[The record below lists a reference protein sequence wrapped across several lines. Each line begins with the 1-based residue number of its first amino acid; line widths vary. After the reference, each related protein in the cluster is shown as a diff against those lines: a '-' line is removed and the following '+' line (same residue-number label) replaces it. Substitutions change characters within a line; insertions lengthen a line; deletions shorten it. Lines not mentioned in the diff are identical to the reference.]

1 MHFSTGSPCI
11 ELANSESSR
20 EEISLLPRQPTAS
33 SSLPSFFLLAG
44 AKRKV
49 IVNPSNCSCSL
60 MTRLKHVTKKK
71 AKQAVT
77 ADFEAD

>member
-1 MHFSTGSPCI
+1 MHFSTDSLCI
-11 ELANSESSR
+11 ELANSKSSR

-44 AKRKV
+44 AKGRV
-49 IVNPSNCSCSL
+49 IVNPSNCACLL
-60 MTRLKHVTKKK
+60 MTRLKHETKKK